1 MNKNVLDTD
10 LSGKV
15 AVVTGGSRGIG
26 AATAK
31 KLASLGA
38 NIAVIYAGNE
48 AAANA
53 VCEECRAHG
62 VKAEA
67 FQCDVA
73 DFAQTKE
80 TVALIKEAFGTV
92 DILINCAGITR
103 DKLLAMMREDDFDAV
118 IATNL
123 KGTWNMIRQCCGI
136 FIRNKGGSIVNV
148 SSVVGLTGNA
158 GQSNYSASKAGII
171 GLTKS
176 TAKELA
182 AKNIRCNAV
191 APGFIATD
199 MTKDLGGEDSPWLKM
214 IPLARAGEAEE
225 VAEAIVFL
233 ADAAYIT
240 GEVLRVDGGM
250 AM

>member
-1 MNKNVLDTD
+1 MIQ
-10 LSGKV
+10 GKT
-15 AVVTGGSRGIG
+15 AIVTGGSRGIG

-31 KLASLGA
+31 KLANLGA

>member
-1 MNKNVLDTD
+1 MIQ
-10 LSGKV
+10 GKT
-15 AVVTGGSRGIG
+15 AIVTGGSRGIG

-53 VCEECRAHG
+53 VCEECRVHG

-103 DKLLAMMREDDFDAV
+103 DKLLAMMREEDFDAV

-158 GQSNYSASKAGII
+158 GQSNYSASKAGLI

>member
-1 MNKNVLDTD
+1 MKDQ
-10 LSGKV
+10 V
-15 AVVTGGSRGIG
+15 AIVTGGSRGIG

-31 KLASLGA
+31 KLAAQGVHV
-38 NIAVIYAGNE
+38 AVIYAGNRE
-48 AAANA
+48 AAEA
-53 VCEECRAHG
+53 VCEDCRINYG

-67 FQCDVA
+67 YQCDVA
-73 DFAQTKE
+73 DFAKVKE
-80 TVALIKEAFGTV
+80 TVGEVKKEFGTV
-92 DILINCAGITR
+92 NILVNCAGITR
-103 DKLLAMMREDDFDAV
+103 DKLLAMMSEEDFDAV
-118 IATNL
+118 VNTNL
-123 KGTWNMIRQCCGI
+123 KGTFNFIRRCAGL

-148 SSVVGLTGNA
+148 SSVVGLGGNA
-158 GQSNYSASKAGII
+158 GQANYAATKAGVI

-176 TAKELA
+176 VAKELS

-199 MTKDLGGEDSPWLKM
+199 MTKDLAAADDVWMKQ

-225 VAEAIVFL
+225 VADAIVFL
-233 ADAAYIT
+233 CGASYIT

>member
-1 MNKNVLDTD
+1 MIQ
-10 LSGKV
+10 GKT
-15 AVVTGGSRGIG
+15 AIVTGGSRGIG

-38 NIAVIYAGNE
+38 DIAVIYAGNE

-103 DKLLAMMREDDFDAV
+103 DKLLAMMREEDFDAV

-123 KGTWNMIRQCCGI
+123 KGTWNMIQQCSRL
-136 FIRNKGGSIVNV
+136 FIRQKGGSIVNV

>member
-1 MNKNVLDTD
+1 MIQ
-10 LSGKV
+10 GKT
-15 AVVTGGSRGIG
+15 AIVTGGSRGIG

-103 DKLLAMMREDDFDAV
+103 DKLLAMMREEDFDAV

-136 FIRNKGGSIVNV
+136 FIRNKGGSIANV

>member
-1 MNKNVLDTD
+1 MIQ
-10 LSGKV
+10 GKT
-15 AVVTGGSRGIG
+15 AIVTGGSRGIG

-38 NIAVIYAGNE
+38 NIAVIYAGSE

-103 DKLLAMMREDDFDAV
+103 DKLLAMMREEDFDAV

>member
-1 MNKNVLDTD
+1 MIQ
-10 LSGKV
+10 GKT
-15 AVVTGGSRGIG
+15 AIVTGGSRGIG

-233 ADAAYIT
+233 SDAAYIT

>member
-1 MNKNVLDTD
+1 MIQEKT
-10 LSGKV
+10 
-15 AVVTGGSRGIG
+15 AIVTGGSRGIG

-38 NIAVIYAGNE
+38 DIAVIYAGNE

-199 MTKDLGGEDSPWLKM
+199 MTKDLGGEDSLWLKM

>member
-1 MNKNVLDTD
+1 MIQ
-10 LSGKV
+10 GKT
-15 AVVTGGSRGIG
+15 AIVTGGSRGIG

-48 AAANA
+48 AAAQA
-53 VCEECRAHG
+53 VCEKCRAHG

-80 TVALIKEAFGTV
+80 TVALIKEAFDTV

>member
-1 MNKNVLDTD
+1 MIQ
-10 LSGKV
+10 GKT
-15 AVVTGGSRGIG
+15 AIVTGGSRGIG

-80 TVALIKEAFGTV
+80 TVALIKEAFGIV

>member
-1 MNKNVLDTD
+1 MIQ
-10 LSGKV
+10 GKT
-15 AVVTGGSRGIG
+15 AIVTGGSRGIG

-38 NIAVIYAGNE
+38 DIAVIYAGNE

-182 AKNIRCNAV
+182 TKNIRCNAV

-199 MTKDLGGEDSPWLKM
+199 MTKDLGGEDSLWLKM

>member
-1 MNKNVLDTD
+1 MIQ
-10 LSGKV
+10 GKT
-15 AVVTGGSRGIG
+15 AIVTGGSRGIG

-38 NIAVIYAGNE
+38 NIAVIFAGNE

-182 AKNIRCNAV
+182 AKNIRCNVV

>member
-1 MNKNVLDTD
+1 MIQ
-10 LSGKV
+10 GKT
-15 AVVTGGSRGIG
+15 AIVTGGSRGIG

-80 TVALIKEAFGTV
+80 NVALIKEAFGTV

-199 MTKDLGGEDSPWLKM
+199 MTKDLGGEDSLWLKM

>member
-1 MNKNVLDTD
+1 MIQ
-10 LSGKV
+10 GKT
-15 AVVTGGSRGIG
+15 AIVTGGSRGIG

-233 ADAAYIT
+233 AGAAYIT

>member
-1 MNKNVLDTD
+1 MQ
-10 LSGKV
+10 
-15 AVVTGGSRGIG
+15 
-26 AATAK
+26 
-31 KLASLGA
+31 
-38 NIAVIYAGNE
+38 
-48 AAANA
+48 AAAY
-53 VCEECRAHG
+53 
-62 VKAEA
+62 
-67 FQCDVA
+67 QCDVA

-123 KGTWNMIRQCCGI
+123 KGTWNMIQQCSRL
-136 FIRNKGGSIVNV
+136 FIRQKGGSIVNV

-176 TAKELA
+176 VAKELA

-214 IPLARAGEAEE
+214 IPLARDEPLVREGHEAEE
-225 VAEAIVFL
+225 GAEAIVFL

>member
-1 MNKNVLDTD
+1 MIQ
-10 LSGKV
+10 GKT
-15 AVVTGGSRGIG
+15 AIVTGGSRGIG

-103 DKLLAMMREDDFDAV
+103 DKLLAMMREEDFDAV

-148 SSVVGLTGNA
+148 SSVVGLTGNV

>member
-1 MNKNVLDTD
+1 MIQ
-10 LSGKV
+10 GKT
-15 AVVTGGSRGIG
+15 AIVTGGSRGIG

-214 IPLARAGEAEE
+214 IPLARAGEAKE

>member
-1 MNKNVLDTD
+1 MIQ
-10 LSGKV
+10 GKT
-15 AVVTGGSRGIG
+15 AIVTGGSRGIG

-103 DKLLAMMREDDFDAV
+103 DKLLAMMREEDFDAV

-136 FIRNKGGSIVNV
+136 FIRNKGGSIVNE

>member
-1 MNKNVLDTD
+1 MIQ
-10 LSGKV
+10 GKT
-15 AVVTGGSRGIG
+15 AIVTGGSRGIG

-38 NIAVIYAGNE
+38 DIAVIYAGNE

-123 KGTWNMIRQCCGI
+123 KGTWNMIRQCCGL

>member
-1 MNKNVLDTD
+1 MIQ
-10 LSGKV
+10 GKT
-15 AVVTGGSRGIG
+15 AIVTGGSRGIG

-136 FIRNKGGSIVNV
+136 FIRNNGGSIVNV

-176 TAKELA
+176 VAKELA

>member
-1 MNKNVLDTD
+1 MIQ
-10 LSGKV
+10 GKT
-15 AVVTGGSRGIG
+15 AIVTGGSRGIG

-67 FQCDVA
+67 FQCDVT

>member
-1 MNKNVLDTD
+1 MIQEKT
-10 LSGKV
+10 
-15 AVVTGGSRGIG
+15 AIVTGGSRGIG

-148 SSVVGLTGNA
+148 SSVVGLTGNV

>member
-1 MNKNVLDTD
+1 MIQ
-10 LSGKV
+10 GKT
-15 AVVTGGSRGIG
+15 AIVTGGSRGIG

-92 DILINCAGITR
+92 DLLINCAGITR

>member
-1 MNKNVLDTD
+1 MIQ
-10 LSGKV
+10 GKT
-15 AVVTGGSRGIG
+15 AIVTGGSRGIG
-26 AATAK
+26 AVTAK

-38 NIAVIYAGNE
+38 DIAVIYAGNE

>member
-1 MNKNVLDTD
+1 MIQ
-10 LSGKV
+10 GKT
-15 AVVTGGSRGIG
+15 AIVTGGSRGIG

-38 NIAVIYAGNE
+38 DIAVIYAGNE

-199 MTKDLGGEDSPWLKM
+199 MTKDLGGEDSTWLKM

>member
-1 MNKNVLDTD
+1 MIQ
-10 LSGKV
+10 GKT
-15 AVVTGGSRGIG
+15 AIVTGGARGIG

-123 KGTWNMIRQCCGI
+123 KGTWNMICQCCGI

-199 MTKDLGGEDSPWLKM
+199 MTKDLGGEDSLWLKM

>member
-1 MNKNVLDTD
+1 MIQ
-10 LSGKV
+10 GKT
-15 AVVTGGSRGIG
+15 AIVTGGSRGIG

-182 AKNIRCNAV
+182 VKNIRCNAV

>member
-1 MNKNVLDTD
+1 MIQ
-10 LSGKV
+10 GKT
-15 AVVTGGSRGIG
+15 AIVTGGSRGIG

-80 TVALIKEAFGTV
+80 TVALIKETFGTV

-199 MTKDLGGEDSPWLKM
+199 MTKDLGGEDSLWLKM

>member
-1 MNKNVLDTD
+1 MIQ
-10 LSGKV
+10 GKT
-15 AVVTGGSRGIG
+15 AIVTGGSRGIG

-38 NIAVIYAGNE
+38 DIAVIYAGNE

-199 MTKDLGGEDSPWLKM
+199 MTKALGGEDSPWLKM

>member
-1 MNKNVLDTD
+1 MIQ
-10 LSGKV
+10 GKT
-15 AVVTGGSRGIG
+15 AIVTGGSRGIG

-158 GQSNYSASKAGII
+158 GQSNYSAS
-171 GLTKS
+171 
-176 TAKELA
+176 

>member
-1 MNKNVLDTD
+1 MIQ
-10 LSGKV
+10 GKT
-15 AVVTGGSRGIG
+15 AIVTGGSRGIG
-26 AATAK
+26 AATAN

>member
-1 MNKNVLDTD
+1 MIQ
-10 LSGKV
+10 GKT
-15 AVVTGGSRGIG
+15 AIVTGGSRGIG

-80 TVALIKEAFGTV
+80 TVAFIKEAFGTV

>member
-1 MNKNVLDTD
+1 MIQ
-10 LSGKV
+10 GKT
-15 AVVTGGSRGIG
+15 AIVTGGSRGIG

-31 KLASLGA
+31 KLASMGA

-53 VCEECRAHG
+53 VCGVCRDELG

-80 TVALIKEAFGTV
+80 TVAAIKDTFGTV

-123 KGTWNMIRQCCGI
+123 KGTFNMIRQCCGI

-158 GQSNYSASKAGII
+158 GQCNYSASKAGII

-225 VAEAIVFL
+225 VAEAIAFL
-233 ADAAYIT
+233 ADASYIT